1 VTRGNRAWQRLASLL
16 LVFLAASLVGCSGKP
31 TKPAVPAP
39 SVSVGK
45 APPAKATSGG
55 GLYAP
60 HLQDGGP
67 PIPAIPA
74 DVSDLVEPVPAVEP
88 LARYGNR
95 SPYTVLGK
103 TYRLRESADGYVE
116 RGIASWY
123 GTKFHGRPTSSFE
136 PYDMYKFTAAHKT
149 LPLPSFV
156 RVTNL
161 ENGRSLIVRVND
173 RGPFH
178 DGRIIDL
185 SYAAALRLGVHAD
198 GTAQVEVRT
207 VSAAGSEQPPGRYA
221 ASSVGR
227 PTAPAAARGSASHWL
242 QIGSYRQRNNAASV
256 EERLREA
263 GLNNYRSLHI
273 EVGGRSMWRVQIGP
287 LANVTDIDRAQET
300 VRELGF
306 GTPQLVIE

>member
-1 VTRGNRAWQRLASLL
+1 VTGGNSAGQRLAALL
-16 LVFLAASLVGCSGKP
+16 LLALAASLTGCSNQP
-31 TKPAVPAP
+31 TKPAAPAP
-39 SVSVGK
+39 KFSIVK
-45 APPAKATSGG
+45 TPPAKTPEGG

-67 PIPAIPA
+67 PIPA
-74 DVSDLVEPVPAVEP
+74 DVSNLIEPVPVVEP

-103 TYRLRESADGYVE
+103 TYRLRKSAEGYVE

-178 DGRIIDL
+178 RGRIIDL
-185 SYAAALRLGVHAD
+185 SYAAALRLGVHAK
-198 GTAQVEVRT
+198 GTAHVEVRT
-207 VSAAGSEQPPGRYA
+207 VAAAGTEQPPPRQVTSQVVKPA
-221 ASSVGR
+221 AS
-227 PTAPAAARGSASHWL
+227 AAATGPGSHWL
-242 QIGSYRQRNNAASV
+242 QIGSYGLRSNAASV
-256 EERLREA
+256 ETRLREA
-263 GLNNYRSLHI
+263 GLSNYRSLQVD
-273 EVGGRSMWRVQIGP
+273 VGGRSMWRVQIGP
-287 LANVTDIDRAQET
+287 LANITDIDRAQET

>member
-1 VTRGNRAWQRLASLL
+1 MATSLI
-16 LVFLAASLVGCSGKP
+16 GCSNQP
-31 TKPAVPAP
+31 TKPSAPAP
-39 SVSVGK
+39 KLSIVK
-45 APPAKATSGG
+45 APPVNAASGG

-67 PIPAIPA
+67 PIPA
-74 DVSDLVEPVPAVEP
+74 DVSSLIEPVPVVEP

-103 TYRLRESADGYVE
+103 TYHLRNSAEGYVE

-178 DGRIIDL
+178 RGRIIDL
-185 SYAAALRLGVHAD
+185 SYAAALRLGVHAK
-198 GTAQVEVRT
+198 GTAHVEVRT
-207 VSAAGSEQPPGRYA
+207 VSAAGTEQPPPRQVTSQVVKPA
-221 ASSVGR
+221 
-227 PTAPAAARGSASHWL
+227 TPAAARGPGSHWL
-242 QIGSYRQRNNAASV
+242 QIGSYGQRSNAASV
-256 EERLREA
+256 ETRLRDA
-263 GLNNYRSLHI
+263 GLSNYRSLQVD
-273 EVGGRSMWRVQIGP
+273 VGGRSMWRVQIGP
-287 LANVTDIDRAQET
+287 LANISDIDRAQET

>member
-1 VTRGNRAWQRLASLL
+1 MTRGNSARQRLAALL
-16 LVFLAASLVGCSGKP
+16 LMGLAASLIGCSNRP
-31 TKPAVPAP
+31 TKPSAPKPSAV
-39 SVSVGK
+39 VGK
-45 APPAKATSGG
+45 ASPPKADQGG

-67 PIPAIPA
+67 PIPA
-74 DVSDLVEPVPAVEP
+74 DVSELVEPVPVVEP

-103 TYRLRESADGYVE
+103 TYRLRNSADGYVE

-178 DGRIIDL
+178 GGRIIDL
-185 SYAAALRLGVHAD
+185 SYAAALRLGVHAK
-198 GTAQVEVRT
+198 GTAHVEVRA
-207 VSAAGSEQPPGRYA
+207 VSTAGTETPPARQVASTAVRPAAPL
-221 ASSVGR
+221 
-227 PTAPAAARGSASHWL
+227 AARGSASHWL
-242 QIGSYRQRNNAASV
+242 QIGSYGLRSNAASV
-256 EERLREA
+256 EQRLREA
-263 GLNNYRSLHI
+263 GLNNHRSLQV
-273 EVGGRSMWRVQIGP
+273 EVGGRSIWRVQIGP
-287 LANVTDIDRAQET
+287 LSTITDINRAQET
-300 VRELGF
+300 VHELGF
-306 GTPQLVIE
+306 GTPQLVID